1 MRSPGRFVCESSDL
15 LYPYPLPVFPLAI
28 FRYTGALLILDLNT
42 FIMGYLSAV
51 TLLWAFSF
59 SLIGVYLA
67 GQVDAWFSVLTR
79 VVLAALVFLPFLRTR
94 HLHRALAIK
103 LMVVGAFQ
111 LGLMYCFY
119 YQSFLYLSV
128 PEVLLFTI
136 FTPIYVTLIY
146 DLLHRRFSAWYLL
159 TAAIAVLGAAVIKF
173 EGINEDFVLGFLIVQ
188 GANLCFAIGQIGYK
202 RIMEQERADLP
213 QHTVFGL
220 FYLGAVCVALPM
232 FLLFGN
238 TEKLPTTSTQ
248 WGILLYL
255 GTIASGLGYFI
266 CNKGA
271 TLVNAGALAIM
282 NNALVPAG
290 LIVNIVIWNRDVDYP
305 RLIIGGIIIMASL
318 WFNETWVKRQVER
331 ARA

>member
-1 MRSPGRFVCESSDL
+1 
-15 LYPYPLPVFPLAI
+15 
-28 FRYTGALLILDLNT
+28 
-42 FIMGYLSAV
+42 MGYLSAI

-79 VVLAALVFLPFLRTR
+79 VVLAALVFLPFMRLKHI
-94 HLHRALAIK
+94 HLKLALK
-103 LMVVGAFQ
+103 LMLVGAFQ

-146 DLLHRRFSAWYLL
+146 DGLHRQFSPWYLL

-173 EGINEDFVLGFLIVQ
+173 AEINPNFIIGFVIVQ
-188 GANLCFAIGQIGYK
+188 GANLCFAVGQVGYK
-202 RIMEQERADLP
+202 RIMEQEQQDLP
-213 QHTVFGL
+213 QHTVFGW
-220 FYLGAVCVALPM
+220 FYLGAIAVALPM
-232 FLLFGN
+232 FLLFGD
-238 TEKLPTTSTQ
+238 TSKLPTTPLQ
-248 WGILLYL
+248 WGILFYL
-255 GTIASGLGYFI
+255 GVVASGVGYFI
-266 CNKGA
+266 WNKGA

-290 LIVNIVIWNRDVDYP
+290 LIINIVIWNRDVDYP
-305 RLIIGGIIIMASL
+305 RLILGGLIIILAL
-318 WFNETWVKRQVER
+318 WLNQTWVKRKVEAQR
-331 ARA
+331 VN